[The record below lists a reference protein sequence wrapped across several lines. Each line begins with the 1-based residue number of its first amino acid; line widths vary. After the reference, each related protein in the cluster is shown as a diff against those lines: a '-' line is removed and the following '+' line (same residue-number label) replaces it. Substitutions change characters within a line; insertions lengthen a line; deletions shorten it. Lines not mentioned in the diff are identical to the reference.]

1 MVHLS
6 FVQPQCHIDKGVAV
20 LTTGG
25 RAHGRGQ
32 RPASP
37 ILFAPV
43 PYRQRGHRLTTGGRA
58 NGAVGFRTAFSPS
71 DRFHQRVCPVSPRA
85 VRWCGLNG
93 LLALVNPVKPVLAA
107 MLISSV
113 EPKESESPGLSTDAL
128 TGTPKRG
135 PKSPLVSRVVHQGW
149 LFVPRHGVSLY
160 ASPEISGGGLAFG
173 KEDESPELGSSL
185 NRSQRGNCSTEYN
198 TPLRHLSRLRTI
210 PSPDIELPVMGHP
223 MMYRPSQTPRLAVS
237 SDRITLG
244 SVLPVGGGPR
254 KRPPSTGRGSRR
266 ATPRTPNDKRKRG
279 SAAGNPI
286 RLAREYRR
294 AVGEYPT
301 TDALR
306 LTEAGQL
313 PLQLGALR
321 DHHEAY
327 LYSTGLRRNGA
338 KRGQRGPS
346 RPWYRYLSGPSV
358 GIPGI

>member
-1 MVHLS
+1 M
-6 FVQPQCHIDKGVAV
+6 
-20 LTTGG
+20 LTLTQSKSGAHRRVSPAPPDG
-25 RAHGRGQ
+25 RR
-32 RPASP
+32 ASP
-37 ILFAPV
+37 RSADGGPGLGPARIDVDPENRRRPPKIDVDPPKIDVDPPIIDVDPPIIDHRRLAPAKNPV
-43 PYRQRGHRLTTGGRA
+43 HFGVDPSNLLKPPHTTEISLGPAHRL
-58 NGAVGFRTAFSPS
+58 
-71 DRFHQRVCPVSPRA
+71 SPRTH
-85 VRWCGLNG
+85 RRKNYF
-93 LLALVNPVKPVLAA
+93 NAA
-107 MLISSV
+107 GSCRPFPNRY
-113 EPKESESPGLSTDAL
+113 EPYD
-128 TGTPKRG
+128 
-135 PKSPLVSRVVHQGW
+135 
-149 LFVPRHGVSLY
+149 Y

-306 LTEAGQL
+306 LTEFRVYIAYH
-313 PLQLGALR
+313 PPPVS
-321 DHHEAY
+321 EAPQTSPY
-327 LYSTGLRRNGA
+327 KHG
-338 KRGQRGPS
+338 RGT
-346 RPWYRYLSGPSV
+346 
-358 GIPGI
+358 